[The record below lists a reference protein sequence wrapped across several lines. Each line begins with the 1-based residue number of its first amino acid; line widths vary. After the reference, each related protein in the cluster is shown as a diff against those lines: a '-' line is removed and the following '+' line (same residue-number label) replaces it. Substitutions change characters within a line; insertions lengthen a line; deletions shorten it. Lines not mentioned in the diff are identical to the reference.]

1 MSCCSNHFSTFAV
14 QKVAY
19 GSGITKP
26 ATPLFY
32 CTMVNVILIILVL
45 VGKFL
50 DKRKLLLFSLKG
62 SESDQVKDEE
72 APAANAGQV
81 EM

>member
-1 MSCCSNHFSTFAV
+1 
-14 QKVAY
+14 
-19 GSGITKP
+19 
-26 ATPLFY
+26 
-32 CTMVNVILIILVL
+32 MVNVILIILVL